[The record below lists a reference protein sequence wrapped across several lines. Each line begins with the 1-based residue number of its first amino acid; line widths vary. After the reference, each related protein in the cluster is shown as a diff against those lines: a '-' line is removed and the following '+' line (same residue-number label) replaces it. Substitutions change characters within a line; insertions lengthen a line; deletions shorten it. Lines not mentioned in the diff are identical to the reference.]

1 MSGDKHTPSTTLDDI
16 ITELKLTYDPSVGLL
31 DGDAIREIPNV
42 NTLTNLSKLLSNLS
56 RELNDVEVSDRNI
69 LKNINNILDNDKKRP
84 HKEIEDDEEE
94 AEAEEEDVD
103 VDKEEDADFSDEEA
117 ISSHKR
123 RKIKEIKSN
132 DDDTNTINATEVYNV
147 DDEIVPPVQKGHFTQ
162 DNDTRL
168 KNPKSEFVKSQTLSK
183 EAVAELGLFSE
194 DNNGLETQGKEYLKK
209 KYGVASY
216 PESDL
221 QDLLPGKIPDI
232 DFSKTKPPNNQV
244 QFTTFQSYVESYF
257 RPFSNQDLEFLQETN
272 IIPPGFGKDY
282 DSNINPFIIPKLG
295 RLYSDVW
302 AEEDATLGSKLN
314 SPAFH
319 QPSFESYQPK
329 GSIDEVTDET
339 LHTED
344 VSVGPLSSRLLSAI
358 LSTNEVNNSDDE
370 LKENAFDAEENIKFD
385 SEDIVDGEVSVEDY
399 KVTTDTPDFHSLEE
413 RLKRELKYI
422 GIFMNLPNSDEDR
435 TKNQKTGRMMKKGSI
450 IDNDEWIINRED
462 DEICAEI
469 RDLQKELKASVKMNR
484 ENRKKLIPLVE
495 EQIAYQ
501 EYCTI
506 LEDLDKQVDQAYLKR
521 LKAKS
526 KKKKS
531 EAPANTSQQEAF
543 NTGLR
548 ALLEKRT
555 RWIENIGILFK
566 PAEIMKRIPLESIL
580 DQVSNEPL
588 DDDENTDNATTGTDL
603 IIEG

>member
-16 ITELKLTYDPSVGLL
+16 ITELKLTYDASVGLL

-56 RELNDVEVSDRNI
+56 RELSDVEISDSNI
-69 LKNINNILDNDKKRP
+69 LKNIGHILDKAKKRS
-84 HKEIEDDEEE
+84 HEDMEDEEDD
-94 AEAEEEDVD
+94 
-103 VDKEEDADFSDEEA
+103 DKDADGDFNDEEV
-117 ISSHKR
+117 IVSHKR
-123 RKIKEIKSN
+123 KKIKETKQ
-132 DDDTNTINATEVYNV
+132 DTKEVA
-147 DDEIVPPVQKGHFTQ
+147 DEFIPPVQKGSFTQ
-162 DNDTRL
+162 ENDTRL
-168 KNPKSEFVKSQTLSK
+168 KNPKSEFVKAQTLSK

-194 DNNGLETQGKEYLKK
+194 NNNGLETQGKDYLKK

-232 DFSKTKPPNNQV
+232 DFSKNKPPNNQV

-257 RPFSNQDLEFLQETN
+257 RPFSNQDLELLQEKN
-272 IIPPGFGKDY
+272 IIPPGFTKEY
-282 DSNINPFIIPKLG
+282 DPTVNPFIIPKLG
-295 RLYSDVW
+295 PLYSDVW

-314 SPAFH
+314 SPVSH
-319 QPSFESYQPK
+319 PQSIESYKPK
-329 GSIDEVTDET
+329 GSIDEVTDEV
-339 LHTED
+339 LYTED

-358 LSTNEVNNSDDE
+358 LSTNEVNTKPDDE
-370 LKENAFDAEENIKFD
+370 EPREINLDTDENIESNGGD
-385 SEDIVDGEVSVEDY
+385 MLDGEADPENDY
-399 KVTTDTPDFHSLEE
+399 RVTTDTPDFNSLEE

-422 GIFMNLPNSDEDR
+422 GIFMNLPNADEDR
-435 TKNQKTGRMMKKGSI
+435 AKIQKAGRIIRKGNI
-450 IDNDEWIINRED
+450 IDNDDWIINRED

-469 RDLQKELKASVKMNR
+469 RELQKELKVSVKKNR

-506 LEDLDKQVDQAYLKR
+506 LEDLDKQVDQAYMKR
-521 LKAKS
+521 LKAKN
-526 KKKKS
+526 KKKKT
-531 EAPANTSQQEAF
+531 EAPPTTSQQEAF

-555 RWIENIGILFK
+555 RWIENIGVLFK
-566 PAEIMKRIPLESIL
+566 PAEIMKRMPLESIL
-580 DQVSNEPL
+580 DEDIGEII
-588 DDDENTDNATTGTDL
+588 DDDETADQITTATDL